1 MTSPSRAEAS
11 YSSSSSLSTVSTQVR
26 LAASDGLTPDL
37 IILHGGLHV
46 VVVRGVPGLVPCAA
60 LGCSRVLASSSS
72 SPLQQPERDL
82 AAEAADVLPFLA
94 DSRPAA
100 TDVASLPLVGRQPA
114 WSPCLKGKPAP
125 P

>member
-11 YSSSSSLSTVSTQVR
+11 YSPSSSLSTVSTQVR
-26 LAASDGLTPDL
+26 LAASDGLAPDL

-46 VVVRGVPGLVPCAA
+46 VVVHGVPGLVPCAA

-72 SPLQQPERDL
+72 SPLQRQPERDL
-82 AAEAADVLPFLA
+82 AAEAADVLPSLA

-100 TDVASLPLVGRQPA
+100 MDVASLPLVGRQPA
-114 WSPCLKGKPAP
+114 
-125 P
+125 

>member
-1 MTSPSRAEAS
+1 MSVQRTTNKLVTSPSRAEAS
-11 YSSSSSLSTVSTQVR
+11 YSSSSSLSTVYTQVC
-26 LAASDGLTPDL
+26 PDL

-60 LGCSRVLASSSS
+60 LGCSRVLASSLS
-72 SPLQQPERDL
+72 SPLQQLERDL

-100 TDVASLPLVGRQPA
+100 PRTSHPSLLSAANQHGLRV
-114 WSPCLKGKPAP
+114 
-125 P
+125 